1 MQEAECMKPYTI
13 QEFADLSGVSIDRL
27 RHYEKL
33 NLMKPRRNVRNGY
46 RYYSDEHLLDV
57 YRICFMQSLN
67 VPLKDIPMEI
77 EERKAEERIAQRIG
91 EMEAEIARLRMQME
105 RLSSIRREMER
116 REERQAQL
124 RHTQKYYV
132 LFYDQI
138 GQSEKGKEVV
148 AQWMRH
154 ASLVYPVFEIH
165 TDAII
170 APEKGCLQPRMGLA
184 IEKRYADELGLVG
197 AMTGIEE
204 GEGIVLSYG
213 MYLASPMNP
222 NAEELTG
229 ILDHCRNNGI
239 DLGKRL
245 LYRVTAEK
253 AEDTGYKA
261 QACIPVDPA

>member
-1 MQEAECMKPYTI
+1 MKPYTI

-33 NLMKPRRNVRNGY
+33 NLMKPRRNARNGY
-46 RYYSDEHLLDV
+46 RYYSDDHLLDV
-57 YRICFMQSLN
+57 YRICFMQSLD
-67 VPLKDIPMEI
+67 VSLKDIPMEI
-77 EERKAEERIAQRIG
+77 EERKTEERIVQRIG

-116 REERQAQL
+116 GEERRVQL

-138 GQSEKGKEVV
+138 GQREKGKEVV

-154 ASLVYPVFEIH
+154 APLVYPVFEIH

-170 APEKGCLQPRMGLA
+170 APEKGFLQPRMGLA

-197 AMTGIEE
+197 SLMGIEE
-204 GEGIVLSYG
+204 GEGIVLSYE
-213 MYLASPMNP
+213 MHLASPMNP
-222 NAEELTG
+222 IVEEFTG
-229 ILDHCRNNGI
+229 VLDYCRSNGI

-253 AEDTGYKA
+253 AADAGYRI
-261 QACIPVDPA
+261 QVCLPVDPA